1 MEFEVTPTT
10 TPTRM
15 RAWLEQ
21 AWLVRYM
28 DRELSSEETTWFESY
43 AMDKPELLAMIES
56 DTHLRDALA
65 GDAGSTHAPAS
76 VHTGRGRSA
85 DEEPATVT
93 PLHVGAQHAARPPVW
108 LALAAAL
115 VAGLGVGSFGMRALT
130 PRAPDIVASP
140 TRIVYDTLRGAPLAP
155 RVEHGDSQS
164 TYVLVEVAVP
174 PGAERITL
182 KMDDEPEQALTLSP
196 DGFVN
201 FVALR
206 KKLVQSRDTRI
217 EYTMLGKETRLP
229 IVFR

>member
-1 MEFEVTPTT
+1 MTPAARLSAAIEV
-10 TPTRM
+10 
-15 RAWLEQ
+15 
-21 AWLVRYM
+21 
-28 DRELSSEETTWFESY
+28 
-43 AMDKPELLAMIES
+43 LAEIEAQ
-56 DTHLRDALA
+56 RRPAADALKA
-65 GDAGSTHAPAS
+65 WGLAHRFAGS
-76 VHTGRGRSA
+76 GDR
-85 DEEPATVT
+85 
-93 PLHVGAQHAARPPVW
+93 AAI
-108 LALAAAL
+108 
-115 VAGLGVGSFGMRALT
+115 AG
-130 PRAPDIVASP
+130 
-140 TRIVYDTLRGAPLAP
+140 IVYDTLRGAPLAP

-217 EYTMLGKETRLP
+217 EYSMLGKETRLP